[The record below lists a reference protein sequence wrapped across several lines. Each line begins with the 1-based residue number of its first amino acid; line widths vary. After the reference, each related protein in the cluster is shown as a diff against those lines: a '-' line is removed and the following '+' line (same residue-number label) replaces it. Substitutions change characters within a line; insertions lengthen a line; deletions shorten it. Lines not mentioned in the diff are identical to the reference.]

1 MAGFWRGRVIA
12 CESRHEFMKAPP
24 SNDPLSRV
32 LKAWCVAPAGAPQF
46 RAEVWARI
54 GSAGKTE
61 SWAGYLRGHTAAVA
75 GALALAVGGGGGGG
89 RSSARA
95 RAAAE
100 SERLASAYVH
110 SLDARGMT
118 MP

>member
-1 MAGFWRGRVIA
+1 
-12 CESRHEFMKAPP
+12 MKAPP
-24 SNDPLSRV
+24 SNDPLSRW
-32 LKAWCVAPAGAPQF
+32 LKDWRVAPAGTPQF

-54 GSAGKTE
+54 GRAGQTE

-75 GALALAVGGGGGGG
+75 GAVALAVVLGAVGG

-100 SERLASAYVH
+100 RERLAHSYVQG
-110 SLDARGMT
+110 LDARAMK

>member
-1 MAGFWRGRVIA
+1 
-12 CESRHEFMKAPP
+12 MKAPP

-32 LKAWCVAPAGAPQF
+32 LQDWRVAPRRTPEF
-46 RAEVWARI
+46 RSEVWARI
-54 GSAGKTE
+54 GRAGKTE
-61 SWAGYLRGHTAAVA
+61 SWAGYLRGHSAAVV
-75 GALALAVGGGGGGG
+75 GAVALAVVLGAVGG
-89 RSSARA
+89 RMQARSL
-95 RAAAE
+95 AAAE